1 MDRIY
6 NLLNNVEKS
15 LAQKTYD
22 GIKRSDLKDSDFL
35 FPETRSFP
43 IVTPADVP
51 DAINSFGRMKGSI
64 SYDSFLKKLY
74 SMCKSK
80 GPEFVAALPKAT
92 KEHLGIKATM
102 LPVPTVEV
110 GPAVDPNA
118 KPPLKPELVD
128 KKTNDDSLNSQKEK
142 INQLK
147 TKNPNEQV
155 SRPTGDSS
163 VAVSKLQTGDN
174 VKNINTACMHYGSEG
189 IVESIEEMPEN
200 IGYIV
205 GYRTTNAGASWTVDQ
220 YLRKTE
226 DQLALVDSRD
236 DYGLAD
242 MNMLNP
248 STTIMDYNIEDADDI
263 EEDED
268 EDEMEE
274 QFENYKNEFIEM
286 NIVALKSIVAHANR
300 ILDSLDDPKVK
311 ENLTES
317 WLQGK
322 IAIVADY
329 MSTIRDFVILSP
341 ESDDDSTEAAEIKK
355 KLKKKFIPVSIIKNM
370 PNIPTNNTNEV
381 DNDNHNEVEPTEP
394 SIEDSADSK
403 KQGLWDNIRKK
414 KEREGKNYR
423 PAKPGDKDRPDPKQW
438 KKLT

>member
-6 NLLNNVEKS
+6 DLLNNVEK
-15 LAQKTYD
+15 LIKKT
-22 GIKRSDLKDSDFL
+22 
-35 FPETRSFP
+35 E
-43 IVTPADVP
+43 
-51 DAINSFGRMKGSI
+51 
-64 SYDSFLKKLY
+64 
-74 SMCKSK
+74 
-80 GPEFVAALPKAT
+80 
-92 KEHLGIKATM
+92 ATM